1 MSTAYHDGQAWPE
14 FPPLARRELET
25 LQVNL
30 GYRCNQACSHCHV
43 DAGPNRTEMMVRDT
57 VDLVLRFVG
66 THAIRN
72 LDVTGGAPELNP
84 HFRYLVTEARAAG
97 VTVIDRCNLTVL
109 EQPGQDD
116 LAEFLAEQNVHIV
129 ASLPC
134 YTRENVDRQRGKGVY
149 ESSLRGLRK
158 LNRAGFAD
166 ANTGLALDLVYNPV
180 GPFLPPDPEA
190 LESDYKRELAR
201 SGVIFNRLLT
211 ITNMPINRFRHDLL
225 RAGELSNYMDT
236 LFDAYTPANLEHVMC
251 RSLLSVDW
259 RGYVY
264 DCDFNQMLELPLGA
278 DVPTHLNDLMDVS
291 LNGRAIAVGTHCFG
305 CTAGRGSSCTGVL
318 SA

>member
-1 MSTAYHDGQAWPE
+1 
-14 FPPLARRELET
+14 
-25 LQVNL
+25 
-30 GYRCNQACSHCHV
+30 
-43 DAGPNRTEMMVRDT
+43 MMDRDT
-57 VDLVLRFVG
+57 VDLVLRFLG

-97 VTVIDRCNLTVL
+97 VAVIDRCNLTVL

-116 LAEFLAEQNVHIV
+116 LAEFLAEQDVRIV

-149 ESSLRGLRK
+149 ESSLRGLRQ
-158 LNRAGFAD
+158 LNRAGFAE
-166 ANTGLALDLVYNPV
+166 ANTGLVLDLVYNPV

-190 LESDYKRELAR
+190 LESDYKCEFAR
-201 SGVIFNRLLT
+201 LGVIFNRLLT
-211 ITNMPINRFRHDLL
+211 ITNMPINRFRYDLL
-225 RAGELSNYMDT
+225 RSGELNNYMST
-236 LFDAYTPANLEHVMC
+236 LFDAYMPTNLEHVMC

-264 DCDFNQMLELPLGA
+264 DCDFNQMLELPLAA
-278 DVPTHLNDLMDVS
+278 DAPTHLNDLLDVS
-291 LNGRAIAVGTHCFG
+291 LSGRGIAVGTHCFG
-305 CTAGRGSSCTGVL
+305 CTAGRGSSCTGAL